1 MNPRAAI
8 NDLHPFQGCPFSLLG
23 TSAKKQSLLAYL
35 ILMCRFTLLK
45 PLAQVVLISGEDGI
59 RTHAPVKT
67 NGFQDRPV
75 MTASV
80 PLHYSYALL
89 SAGFILSPF
98 PHKVNSFLKIFLI
111 FLIKYIFYIIH
122 TYAYSFS
129 MCNTRLHILHIAQKK
144 ASLPSYLIRSIFSN
158 VTMSS
163 GVVTLILLYE
173 PLHSLT
179 LIPAKRSTTMASSV
193 ISLISAPP
201 AAAFS
206 ISE

>member
-1 MNPRAAI
+1 M
-8 NDLHPFQGCPFSLLG
+8 
-23 TSAKKQSLLAYL
+23 
-35 ILMCRFTLLK
+35 
-45 PLAQVVLISGEDGI
+45 
-59 RTHAPVKT
+59 KT

-80 PLHYSYALL
+80 PLHYSCALL

-98 PHKVNSFLKIFLI
+98 LHKVNSFFKI

-122 TYAYSFS
+122 TYVHSFS
-129 MCNTRLHILHIAQKK
+129 TCNIRLHILHIAQKK
-144 ASLPSYLIRSIFSN
+144 LSLLSYMLRSIFSN

-193 ISLISAPP
+193 TSLISAPP

>member
-23 TSAKKQSLLAYL
+23 TSPNSLTVKSIFCYNPDSR
-35 ILMCRFTLLK
+35 I
-45 PLAQVVLISGEDGI
+45 QSGEDGI

-80 PLHYSYALL
+80 PLHYSCALL

>member
-1 MNPRAAI
+1 M
-8 NDLHPFQGCPFSLLG
+8 
-23 TSAKKQSLLAYL
+23 
-35 ILMCRFTLLK
+35 
-45 PLAQVVLISGEDGI
+45 
-59 RTHAPVKT
+59 KT

-80 PLHYSYALL
+80 PLHYFCALL

-98 PHKVNSFLKIFLI
+98 LHKVNSFFKIFLI

-122 TYAYSFS
+122 TYVCSFS
-129 MCNTRLHILHIAQKK
+129 MCNTRLHILHIAQKN

-193 ISLISAPP
+193 ISLISAPT

>member
-45 PLAQVVLISGEDGI
+45 PLTQVVLISGEDGI

-80 PLHYSYALL
+80 PLQLFALF
-89 SAGFILSPF
+89 SARFILSLF
-98 PHKVNSFLKIFLI
+98 LFNVNTFFNFFQFSANYCKLCVLQRPYLQVLLFL
-111 FLIKYIFYIIH
+111 Y
-122 TYAYSFS
+122 
-129 MCNTRLHILHIAQKK
+129 
-144 ASLPSYLIRSIFSN
+144 
-158 VTMSS
+158 
-163 GVVTLILLYE
+163 
-173 PLHSLT
+173 
-179 LIPAKRSTTMASSV
+179 
-193 ISLISAPP
+193 
-201 AAAFS
+201 
-206 ISE
+206 